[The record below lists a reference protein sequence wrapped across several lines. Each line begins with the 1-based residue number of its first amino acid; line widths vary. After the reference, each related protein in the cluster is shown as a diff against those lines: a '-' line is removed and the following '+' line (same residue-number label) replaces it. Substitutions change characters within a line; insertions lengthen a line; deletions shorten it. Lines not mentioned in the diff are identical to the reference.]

1 MAELTERELL
11 EIDKANEAGSSPV
24 MFVHGPCLLSIS
36 WDRWR
41 AAFKKEQHG
50 VQDSPIYKPDVDE
63 EWITIEGGP
72 TGSVPADVLRD
83 EGEVYAAKLR
93 EAGVPVVQVR
103 YGGTIH
109 DFVMV
114 NSLHDT
120 DAALAAV
127 NQAASVL
134 KEALHKDG

>member
-1 MAELTERELL
+1 M
-11 EIDKANEAGSSPV
+11 
-24 MFVHGPCLLSIS
+24 
-36 WDRWR
+36 
-41 AAFKKEQHG
+41 
-50 VQDSPIYKPDVDE
+50 
-63 EWITIEGGP
+63 
-72 TGSVPADVLRD
+72 PADVLRD
-83 EGEVYAAKLR
+83 EGEAYAAKLR